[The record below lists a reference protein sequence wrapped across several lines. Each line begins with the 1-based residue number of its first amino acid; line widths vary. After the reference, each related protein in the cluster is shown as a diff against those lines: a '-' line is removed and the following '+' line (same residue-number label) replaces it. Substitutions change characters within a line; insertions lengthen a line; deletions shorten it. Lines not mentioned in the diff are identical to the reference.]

1 MQLRLTA
8 IVPLGFVERWSL
20 APAGQGPELVW
31 GTQATGITFF
41 PGNVAERED
50 AESNCQ
56 SVRRAGA
63 GEAWKP
69 YRPPKAGKVRA
80 ARQWSHH
87 RAAAHVL
94 LRNRRDGAD
103 GLEGAQHLPCRAWV
117 RPARACPVSGKW
129 RLRLRGVRELG
140 ERVPADGHLRH
151 PHRDALP
158 ARLGGIAGSRRG
170 ERRACRRRARK
181 RRRGVWRGSS
191 TSTPWAS
198 PSASCSWRPSRCTCG
213 EAIAPRSRR
222 PWCTASTPP
231 ALAAHLGD
239 TQFWFESF
247 QNWQSEFLATAA
259 LVVLSII
266 LRFRGSPESKH
277 VDAGNAE
284 TGR

>member
-20 APAGQGPELVW
+20 APAGQGPELVR
-31 GTQATGITFF
+31 GTQAAGITFF

-69 YRPPKAGKVRA
+69 YVPRKPGKVRA

-103 GLEGAQHLPCRAWV
+103 GLESAQHLPCRAWV
-117 RPARACPVSGKW
+117 RPPRACPVSGKW

-158 ARLGGIAGSRRG
+158 ARLGGIDGIPTGRTRSLADGALAGDGAGSG
-170 ERRACRRRARK
+170 ED
-181 RRRGVWRGSS
+181 SS
-191 TSTPWAS
+191 TSTPWGS

-213 EAIAPRSRR
+213 EAIAPQSRWPGAR
-222 PWCTASTPP
+222 
-231 ALAAHLGD
+231 
-239 TQFWFESF
+239 
-247 QNWQSEFLATAA
+247 
-259 LVVLSII
+259 
-266 LRFRGSPESKH
+266 R
-277 VDAGNAE
+277 
-284 TGR
+284 